1 MHGIAHSGRSPPTR
15 WTPLPRL
22 RCLQLLDG
30 GAFGAQ
36 HGGSHTGH
44 QALEVGGRECAS
56 PSLRP
61 TPLPCMY
68 YTAPVCCTSAGAG
81 VAFGAC
87 RPNSPRTARRGR
99 PRATGR
105 GRPFRGLFG
114 CGGRR
119 GDVEAAAHPPHSAA
133 AYHTL
138 TAQRSGLTS
147 GSRGAVGRGG
157 AIPPAGPSRRR
168 PDSSPAP
175 RRPSVAAR
183 RWQPRRPAAWRLW
196 WRLGASLLWCA
207 GRWRRGGGG
216 GCAGGGA
223 VDGGR
228 VVLGGRDQ
236 PPSSIPRHGASAGA
250 ATPHADAVATAA
262 AAQAVGGR
270 ACGGG
275 ACPCA
280 HWPWRWWR
288 ATDAARQ
295 WGKDVLAT
303 LRAGAAGCW
312 EGVVRGGGGVEG
324 WEGGAG
330 RGWRAMEGG

>member
-1 MHGIAHSGRSPPTR
+1 M
-15 WTPLPRL
+15 
-22 RCLQLLDG
+22 
-30 GAFGAQ
+30 
-36 HGGSHTGH
+36 
-44 QALEVGGRECAS
+44 
-56 PSLRP
+56 
-61 TPLPCMY
+61 
-68 YTAPVCCTSAGAG
+68 
-81 VAFGAC
+81 
-87 RPNSPRTARRGR
+87 
-99 PRATGR
+99 
-105 GRPFRGLFG
+105 
-114 CGGRR
+114 
-119 GDVEAAAHPPHSAA
+119 
-133 AYHTL
+133 
-138 TAQRSGLTS
+138 
-147 GSRGAVGRGG
+147 
-157 AIPPAGPSRRR
+157 
-168 PDSSPAP
+168 
-175 RRPSVAAR
+175 
-183 RWQPRRPAAWRLW
+183 
-196 WRLGASLLWCA
+196 
-207 GRWRRGGGG
+207 
-216 GCAGGGA
+216 
-223 VDGGR
+223 DGGR